1 MSDAVADQRV
11 GDCRE
16 RPDVAI
22 AADRDA
28 RADDGTGRDPGSGA
42 DLGLASDDGARLDQ
56 NAVLET
62 GRRVDR
68 RRSGR
73 GSHRLQRGG
82 IEQRQSAR
90 EAVIGLLA

>member
-1 MSDAVADQRV
+1 MDEDAVADQRV

-16 RPDVAI
+16 RPDVAM

-28 RADDGTGRDPGSGA
+28 RADDGASRDAGTGA

-68 RRSGR
+68 RGAP
-73 GSHRLQRGG
+73 GVAAIGC
-82 IEQRQSAR
+82 SA
-90 EAVIGLLA
+90 EG